1 MPQLK
6 KVVVAVGN
14 RLIYSDSYDQAIA
27 QLGTGAPPPATQV
40 AAIATPPTAAPPPA
54 VTPPDRKL
62 ESIRN
67 HLHRYRSLMGQG
79 QWAEAGKELESL
91 ESELK

>member
-27 QLGTGAPPPATQV
+27 QLGTGAPPPAAQV
-40 AAIATPPTAAPPPA
+40 AAIPPPSEAAPRA
-54 VTPPDRKL
+54 VALSDRKL
-62 ESIRN
+62 ESVRN
-67 HLHRYRSLMGQG
+67 HLRRYRSLMGQG